1 MTLDLAVMTVVLPEW
16 PIALAAFIVG
26 ACIGS
31 FLNVCIHRLPLD
43 LSVVTPRSRCP
54 GCGTTIAWYD
64 NLPVLSWLL
73 LRARCRTCH
82 TAIGVR
88 YPLVEVATGAL
99 AVAAL
104 TIFGP
109 TAQAL
114 VAFGFTAALLCITF
128 IDVDH
133 FIIPDEV
140 SLPGIVVGLAVAT
153 LPSGI
158 GLGDAALGAMLGG
171 GILWAVAAGY
181 ERATGREGMG
191 FGDVKLL
198 AMIGAFLGWRAIPM
212 VILAASITGSL
223 AGVGVML
230 VQGISGNGRRVVRQL
245 GRGALCPF
253 VRRAAQRTA
262 IPFGPFLAFGAVI
275 ALYLPGWMSVFG
287 AG

>member
-1 MTLDLAVMTVVLPEW
+1 MLDSLLMMFAALEW
-16 PIALAAFIVG
+16 PLAIVALVVG

-43 LSVVTPRSRCP
+43 ESVVAPRSRCP

-64 NLPVLSWLL
+64 NIPVLSWLL
-73 LRARCRTCH
+73 LRARCRTCQ
-82 TAIGVR
+82 APIAAR
-88 YPLVEVATGAL
+88 YPLVELSTGGLAVIAL
-99 AVAAL
+99 A
-104 TIFGP
+104 IFGP

-114 VAFGFTAALLCITF
+114 VAFAFTAALLCVTF

-140 SLPGIVVGLAVAT
+140 SLPGLVIGLAVAG

-158 GLGDAALGAMLGG
+158 GLANAALGALLGG

-181 ERATGREGMG
+181 EWLTDREGMG

-198 AMIGAFLGWRAIPM
+198 AMIGAFLGWQAVPL
-212 VILAASITGSL
+212 VLVAASVSGSL
-223 AGVGVML
+223 AGVAVML
-230 VQGISGNGRRVVRQL
+230 GQGLSGAGRRVVRQL
-245 GRGALCPF
+245 GAGALCPF

-262 IPFGPFLAFGAVI
+262 IPFGPFLALGAVL
-275 ALYLPGWMSVFG
+275 ALYIPAWHSAWGL
-287 AG
+287 